1 MIRDVLPIFKPVAPF
16 IRAWNSLS
24 CFPPPENNK
33 TKKARKGKEVRKPS
47 NETSPTDQQPAR
59 DPPAGTAEEVLPGK
73 GQRRSWLAK
82 LRNIFTRM
90 TKVNCKSDEES
101 QNLPHNGRK
110 PVRSHPKRTIS
121 IYPQNEAGPGKTSGG
136 GHVEGRGKKD
146 KGVPRSLAVLML
158 SGAKDGVVPPA
169 HMKTLW
175 EAATAPFGDGSQCDA
190 EAVEHEV
197 LVGGPSRRGTTSS
210 EGGTWS
216 ETTSSD
222 QKPLQLEPESQ
233 SGCGAPDDRG
243 QNVRTR
249 DRLATFA
256 SFPQGNHVDT
266 WDHPGYWGVV
276 GGFLERCVGRFAS
289 LDTASSGLAT
299 PTPLRR
305 DREGLERGRGVR
317 EVTADSGIGM
327 DVAIGDP
334 RVDALRREKS
344 QPKKRQSWDGAT
356 HRRRESWESMG
367 LHRPVTSGS
376 AQVSARVGGSTRAR
390 SRSSS
395 PPSPSIMESLVTA
408 SAWAAPEE
416 SVVVPKAG
424 A

>member
-1 MIRDVLPIFKPVAPF
+1 M
-16 IRAWNSLS
+16 
-24 CFPPPENNK
+24 
-33 TKKARKGKEVRKPS
+33 
-47 NETSPTDQQPAR
+47 
-59 DPPAGTAEEVLPGK
+59 
-73 GQRRSWLAK
+73 
-82 LRNIFTRM
+82 
-90 TKVNCKSDEES
+90 
-101 QNLPHNGRK
+101 
-110 PVRSHPKRTIS
+110 
-121 IYPQNEAGPGKTSGG
+121 
-136 GHVEGRGKKD
+136 
-146 KGVPRSLAVLML
+146 
-158 SGAKDGVVPPA
+158 
-169 HMKTLW
+169 
-175 EAATAPFGDGSQCDA
+175 
-190 EAVEHEV
+190 
-197 LVGGPSRRGTTSS
+197 
-210 EGGTWS
+210 
-216 ETTSSD
+216 
-222 QKPLQLEPESQ
+222 
-233 SGCGAPDDRG
+233 
-243 QNVRTR
+243 
-249 DRLATFA
+249 
-256 SFPQGNHVDT
+256 
-266 WDHPGYWGVV
+266 
-276 GGFLERCVGRFAS
+276 ERCVGRFAS